1 MAMETPLRVTFQGGE
16 TSEALDSFIR
26 EHVENLEKLHGRMT
40 ACHVI
45 VQVPDRHHR
54 TSNLYSVNIHL
65 VLPGNINIDIDH
77 TPQVDDRFAMPQFAV
92 NDAFRRAKRLL
103 KDRAERQRGE
113 VKTLHERV
121 ERTIDQ
127 PPDR

>member
-1 MAMETPLRVTFQGGE
+1 MKTALRISFQGGE
-16 TSEALDSFIR
+16 TSDALTGLIR
-26 EHVENLEKLHGRMT
+26 EHVESLERVHGRMT

-54 TSNLYSVNIHL
+54 SSNLYSVNIHL
-65 VLPGNINIDIDH
+65 VLPGGINIDIDH
-77 TPQVDDRFAMPQFAV
+77 TPQVDDRFAIPQFAV

-103 KDRAERQRGE
+103 KDRAGKQRGE